1 MQPMS
6 TRQLN
11 RAVHDAAT
19 AAHIDKRVSMH
30 SLRHS
35 SGTAI
40 IPATDGRSAY
50 FPEDRAIWD
59 VLMAA

>member
-1 MQPMS
+1 MS

-11 RAVHDAAT
+11 RAVHEAAT

-35 SGTAI
+35 SGSGI
-40 IPATDGRSAY
+40 IPATDGRCVY
-50 FPEDRAIWD
+50 FPGDRAIWGA
-59 VLMAA
+59 LMAA